1 MSKKIEV
8 NTSLSA
14 RIKKRNRVGFK
25 GEGTQGKW
33 VKKTL
38 YGKWNEKEI
47 ISFEEGYPK
56 HLSVREQDRRREV
69 GKNSMRGGRGRS
81 HKNVKYM

>member
-1 MSKKIEV
+1 MKKEV

-47 ISFEEGYPK
+47 VSPFGEGYSD
-56 HLSVREQDRRREV
+56 HISVREQDRRREI
-69 GKNSMRGGRGRS
+69 GKNAQRGGRGRS

>member
-8 NTSLSA
+8 NKSLSA

-25 GEGTQGKW
+25 GEGTTNW
-33 VKKTL
+33 TKKGI
-38 YGKWNEKEI
+38 YGKWNDKYT
-47 ISFEEGYPK
+47 GLVLGPGDLK
-56 HLSVREQDRRREV
+56 LSVREQDRRREV

>member
-1 MSKKIEV
+1 MKKEV

-47 ISFEEGYPK
+47 VSPFGEGYPE
-56 HLSVREQDRRREV
+56 HLSVRETDKRREV
-69 GKNSMRGGRGRS
+69 GKNSKRGGRGRS

>member
-1 MSKKIEV
+1 MKKEV

-33 VKKTL
+33 VKKTP

-47 ISFEEGYPK
+47 VSPFEEGYSD
-56 HLSVREQDRRREV
+56 HISTREKDKRREV